1 VFGSPDV
8 VKQFHSLCKW
18 MSARNALRLLL
29 AYGEVKDHYAFVDP
43 DNDTQKPGAGQP
55 ITQ

>member
-1 VFGSPDV
+1 VFASPDV
-8 VKQFHSLCKW
+8 VKQFQSLCKW

-29 AYGEVKDHYAFVDP
+29 AYGEVKEKYAFVDP

-55 ITQ
+55 ITP